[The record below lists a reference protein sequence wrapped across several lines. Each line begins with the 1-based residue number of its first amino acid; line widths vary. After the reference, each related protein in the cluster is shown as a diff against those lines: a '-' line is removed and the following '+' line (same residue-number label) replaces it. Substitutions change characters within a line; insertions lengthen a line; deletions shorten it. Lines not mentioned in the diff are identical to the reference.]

1 MFKALYK
8 NVGQVCLR
16 GKHSQQLIRLV
27 LVNKGGFALA
37 KRSGNQPD
45 HQSKDKQQLE
55 SDAEQLAEERVAEK
69 KVVDK
74 IVYWIVGIL
83 VLLVVIIGLLGFNYV
98 HSSLQP
104 YDKDNNK
111 TVVVKIPIGATNK
124 QIGAI
129 LANEKVIKSAMVF
142 NYYVKSHNFSEFQTG
157 FYNLKPSM
165 SLAEV
170 TKKLADGGS
179 QTSQYRVLI
188 KEGATVEQVGT
199 AVAKATRFSKQD
211 FLKLM
216 KDQTYMKQLAKKY
229 PKLLSSSMAQ
239 KDVRYHLEGY
249 LYPATYDYYQGMS
262 LKELVNAM
270 VEKTDLVMQSYY
282 KQINAKDLTVQKVLT
297 LASLVE
303 REGNNSTDRAKIAGV
318 FFNRIDAGI
327 PLQSD
332 ISVMYALNTHKKHL
346 YNKDLA
352 VKSPY
357 NLYKNKGYG
366 PGPFNN
372 PSKDSIQ
379 AVLNPTDRAQD
390 YLYFV
395 ADLKTG
401 KVYYSQT
408 FEEHTSTN
416 SGIQTKNGDNN

>member
-1 MFKALYK
+1 MG
-8 NVGQVCLR
+8 NR
-16 GKHSQQLIRLV
+16 GEHR
-27 LVNKGGFALA
+27 
-37 KRSGNQPD
+37 PD

-55 SDAEQLAEERVAEK
+55 AAAEKLAEERVAEK

-83 VLLVVIIGLLGFNYV
+83 VLLVVVIGLLGANFV
-98 HSSLQP
+98 HSSLQA
-104 YDKDNNK
+104 YDSDNNK
-111 TVVVKIPIGATNK
+111 TVVVKIPMGATNK

-129 LANEKVIKSAMVF
+129 LANEKVIKNAMIF

-199 AVAKATRFSKQD
+199 SVAKATHFSKKQ
-211 FLKLM
+211 FLALM
-216 KDQTYMKQLAKKY
+216 KDQTFMQKLAKKY
-229 PKLLSSSMAQ
+229 PELLSSSMAQ
-239 KDVRYHLEGY
+239 SGVRYHLEGY

-262 LKELVNAM
+262 LKELVTNM
-270 VEKTDLVMQSYY
+270 VEKTDLVMQPYY
-282 KQINAKDLTVQKVLT
+282 KQIKAKDLSVQQVLT

-318 FFNRIDAGI
+318 FFNRIDTDM

-357 NLYKNKGYG
+357 NLYKNTGYG

-379 AVLNPTDRAQD
+379 AVLQPTDRDQD

-416 SGIQTKNGDNN
+416 NGIQTKNGDDN